1 MGALTG
7 YTIAFDLDGTLV
19 DTAPDLIRATDQVM
33 NEIGLPPIP
42 YDEFRP
48 MVGQGA
54 RALVRKASARFGV
67 VHDDDRLEALTQRFV
82 EIYRAGIAL
91 TSRPFPG
98 VERAL
103 DALAAEDAILAV
115 CTNKKTELS
124 LLLLDALG
132 LTDRFAAI
140 VGGDSAPAP
149 KPDASHL
156 FATADAAG
164 GARDR
169 ILLVGDTI
177 TDVQAA
183 RASGA
188 PVILVSFGYGG
199 IPAEQLGA
207 DAVITAFDELAPIA
221 LRLSRAQAASA

>member
-1 MGALTG
+1 MGAFSG

-33 NEIGLPPIP
+33 DEIGLPPIP

-54 RALVRKASARFGV
+54 RALVRKASARFGI
-67 VHDDDRLEALTQRFV
+67 VHEEERLEALTQRFV
-82 EIYRAGIAL
+82 EIYRADIAL
-91 TSRPFPG
+91 KSRPFPG
-98 VERAL
+98 LEAVLAT
-103 DALAAEDAILAV
+103 LAAEDAILAV

-124 LLLLDALG
+124 LLLLDQLG
-132 LTDRFAAI
+132 LTGWFAAV

-156 FATADAAG
+156 FTTADAAG
-164 GARDR
+164 GDRSR

-183 RASGA
+183 RASRA

-199 IPAEQLGA
+199 IPAQDLGA
-207 DAVITAFDELAPIA
+207 DAVISAFDELPPIA
-221 LRLSRAQAASA
+221 LALSRAQAASA

>member
-1 MGALTG
+1 MGGLTG

-19 DTAPDLIRATDQVM
+19 DTAPDLIRTTDQVM
-33 NEIGLPPIP
+33 GEIGLPPIP

-67 VHDDDRLEALTQRFV
+67 VHDDERLEALTQRFV

-115 CTNKKTELS
+115 
-124 LLLLDALG
+124 
-132 LTDRFAAI
+132 
-140 VGGDSAPAP
+140 
-149 KPDASHL
+149 
-156 FATADAAG
+156 
-164 GARDR
+164 
-169 ILLVGDTI
+169 
-177 TDVQAA
+177 QAA

-199 IPAEQLGA
+199 VPAEQLGA
-207 DAVITAFDELAPIA
+207 DAVITTFDELSPIA
-221 LRLSRAQAASA
+221 IRLSRAQAASA